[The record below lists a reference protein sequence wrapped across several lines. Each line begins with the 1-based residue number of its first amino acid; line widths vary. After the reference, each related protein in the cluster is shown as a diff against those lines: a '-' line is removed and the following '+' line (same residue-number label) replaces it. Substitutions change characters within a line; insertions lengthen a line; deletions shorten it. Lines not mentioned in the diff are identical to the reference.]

1 MAKRKEKLENAV
13 LYVNRTDEN
22 LYKKVKFLSGIRDCT
37 VREIVEEALTE
48 YLKKTEGVRGERS
61 VHQARNG

>member
-1 MAKRKEKLENAV
+1 VRGMAKRHKELKDAV

-37 VREIVEEALTE
+37 VREIVEEALTK
-48 YLKKTEGVRGERS
+48 YLKKTGGEKS
-61 VHQARNG
+61 CMSK